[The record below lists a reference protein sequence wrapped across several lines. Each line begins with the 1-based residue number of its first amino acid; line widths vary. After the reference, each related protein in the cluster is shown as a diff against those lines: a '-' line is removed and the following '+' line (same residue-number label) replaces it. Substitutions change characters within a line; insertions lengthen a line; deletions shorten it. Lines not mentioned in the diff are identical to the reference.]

1 MSVPGQ
7 MGLHENTKITA
18 STERR
23 LEQLAALAFAAAD
36 VLFEVDRAFRIRNIG
51 GSIQKLTGHSA
62 RTVRNMSLFDML
74 VPADRIFL
82 KRVVEAFDQGKSVK
96 RTAVR
101 FLRGESETTV
111 AMLGMTIMPGSIGE
125 RLVTATILDRG
136 FAPSSTEDG
145 FLDRASFLNMARHMI
160 SAGEGTA
167 QFNLVMLALPLMMNS
182 AAMRGTALG
191 QTFLAEIESILRFN
205 SENGAVT
212 RLGNGAYAYFQKAE
226 DDPNL
231 IAQKISEATQAMLT
245 HPCIQKLPLDTL
257 LMEYSEI
264 ETALNYALEMFADE
278 KTRQEMTFENLPD
291 CLAAAN
297 SRDRG
302 MVTSCRNI
310 IRDETFFQVLQPI
323 LTLKTGIIQHY
334 EVLTRFAEGVARGIA
349 NTGDFIQIA
358 EQIGMIN
365 TFDLL
370 NCVKTIRLLQQLP
383 NGIRLALNV
392 SGRSVQSAEFASQ
405 IMNLLDSAEMKVTPS
420 RLLIEITETRGITNF
435 EGATALLQWL
445 VKRGH
450 RICLDDFGAGAMSFE
465 YLRRFPVDFVKIDG
479 HFFRNA
485 MTSGRD
491 RILIRA
497 IARCSFEL
505 GCRTVAEMIETEVD
519 AALAKELGVECGQGW
534 LFGKPVTADQL
545 LASAGRVASMQGASA
560 REEIAVSRTASLPH
574 QRAVAEQPSSSSPTL
589 AKPEIVRKKIT

>member
-36 VLFEVDRAFRIRNIG
+36 VLFEVDRAFRICNIG

-450 RICLDDFGAGAMSFE
+450 RICLDDF
-465 YLRRFPVDFVKIDG
+465 
-479 HFFRNA
+479 
-485 MTSGRD
+485 
-491 RILIRA
+491 
-497 IARCSFEL
+497 
-505 GCRTVAEMIETEVD
+505 
-519 AALAKELGVECGQGW
+519 ALA
-534 LFGKPVTADQL
+534 
-545 LASAGRVASMQGASA
+545 R
-560 REEIAVSRTASLPH
+560 
-574 QRAVAEQPSSSSPTL
+574 
-589 AKPEIVRKKIT
+589 